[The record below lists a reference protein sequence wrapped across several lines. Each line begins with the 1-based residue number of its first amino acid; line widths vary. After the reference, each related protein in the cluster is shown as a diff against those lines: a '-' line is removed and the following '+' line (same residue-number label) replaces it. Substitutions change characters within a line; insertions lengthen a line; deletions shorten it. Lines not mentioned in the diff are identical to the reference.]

1 MNCIAHVASVFYG
14 SKPKCTK
21 DDLARRKAFCV
32 SFICM
37 LVATNLIE

>member
-21 DDLARRKAFCV
+21 DDLARRKAFLCKFYLHAC
-32 SFICM
+32 SYKF
-37 LVATNLIE
+37 N